1 MVKTNQ
7 QKIVRCACYTRKSHE
22 VDVDQ
27 NFNSLE
33 AQREACENYI
43 ASQKSNGWICLPQ
56 HYDDGGYSGGNL
68 NRPALERLKADI
80 EAGQVDMIV
89 IYKIDRL
96 TRCLADLSDLQ
107 EFFDAHDVSFSSVTQ
122 EINTSTSA
130 GRMMLNILMT
140 FAQYEREII
149 ADRVRDRVVAAKKK
163 GMHCGG
169 YPVLGYDVNP
179 VTHKLEINEKEAE
192 IVRFVFDKYNEC
204 GSAKEV
210 AAELEIRG
218 CRGKVWTTRKGV
230 KHDGQHINNMMIY
243 RMLKSPL
250 YIGRVP
256 HKKTSYPGEHCS
268 RLPDWSIAVIAA
280 VRSP

>member
-68 NRPALERLKADI
+68 KRPALERLKADI

-149 ADRVRDRVVAAKKK
+149 ADRVRDRVAAAKKK

-169 YPVLGYDVNP
+169 YPVLGVRCQSGNP
-179 VTHKLEINEKEAE
+179 
-192 IVRFVFDKYNEC
+192 
-204 GSAKEV
+204 
-210 AAELEIRG
+210 
-218 CRGKVWTTRKGV
+218 
-230 KHDGQHINNMMIY
+230 
-243 RMLKSPL
+243 
-250 YIGRVP
+250 
-256 HKKTSYPGEHCS
+256 
-268 RLPDWSIAVIAA
+268 
-280 VRSP
+280 